1 MPLRIAQLAPTRLL
15 FCLLALLVLAS
26 AFAQPTRLATLT
38 HEDRARQYYLHVPED
53 LPAEAPLV
61 VVLHGRG
68 GTGPGM
74 ASLTGFDEVA
84 DRYGFV
90 VAYPSG
96 VQEQWNYVEGVQ
108 GYDLP
113 VSDIGFLDVLVDDI
127 ASQVPVDRR
136 RIYVAGFS
144 NGGFMAQRLACD
156 ATGTFAAY
164 ASVGAAGFGGQ
175 PSVCEAPGPLSMLFI
190 HGTHDTVV
198 PFQGLRQETP
208 GGPVTVLAS
217 VEETMTFWSDKVGC
231 GDVVDSVAVPRSD
244 QTADTQVS
252 VLRYMDCPNDHELVL
267 AVVLGGGHN
276 WPGRAGILPENVA
289 GNVNL
294 DLNASEFIWQFFARH
309 ALP

>member
-1 MPLRIAQLAPTRLL
+1 MPLGSRLL
-15 FCLLALLVLAS
+15 LPLRALVTGLSLLLLAS
-26 AFAQPTRLATLT
+26 AFAQPTRLSTLT
-38 HEDRARQYYLHVPED
+38 HDDRVRQYYLHVPQD
-53 LPAEAPLV
+53 LPSEAPLV
-61 VVLHGRG
+61 IVLHGRG

-96 VQEQWNYVEGVQ
+96 VQEQWNYVEGIQ

-113 VSDIGFLDVLVDDI
+113 VSDISFLDALVDEI
-127 ASQVPVDRR
+127 AAQVQVDRT

-144 NGGFMAQRLACD
+144 NGGFMAQRLACE
-156 ATGTFAAY
+156 AAGTFAAY

-175 PSVCEAPGPLSMLFI
+175 PGVCEDPSPLSILFI

-208 GGPVTVLAS
+208 RGPVTVLAS
-217 VEETMTFWSDKVGC
+217 VEETMAFWSDKVGC

-244 QTADTQVS
+244 PSADTQVS
-252 VLRYMDCPNDHELVL
+252 VLRYMDCPDDHELVL

-276 WPGRAGILPENVA
+276 WPGRDGLLPANVA

-294 DLNASEFIWQFFARH
+294 DLNASEFIWQFFERH

>member
-84 DRYGFV
+84 DRHGFV

-113 VSDIGFLDVLVDDI
+113 VSDIGFMDVLVDDI
-127 ASQVPVDRR
+127 AGQVPVDRR

-144 NGGFMAQRLACD
+144 
-156 ATGTFAAY
+156 
-164 ASVGAAGFGGQ
+164 
-175 PSVCEAPGPLSMLFI
+175 
-190 HGTHDTVV
+190 
-198 PFQGLRQETP
+198 
-208 GGPVTVLAS
+208 
-217 VEETMTFWSDKVGC
+217 
-231 GDVVDSVAVPRSD
+231 
-244 QTADTQVS
+244 
-252 VLRYMDCPNDHELVL
+252 
-267 AVVLGGGHN
+267 
-276 WPGRAGILPENVA
+276 
-289 GNVNL
+289 
-294 DLNASEFIWQFFARH
+294 
-309 ALP
+309 